1 MHPCTLHKNR
11 NGLEN
16 SWKCQVLKLLSV
28 CIPFERFGDRTR
40 LKVFCSYLNYTQK
53 KIPFRDLV

>member
-1 MHPCTLHKNR
+1 MRPCTLRKNR

-16 SWKCQVLKLLSV
+16 SLKCQVLKLLSV

-40 LKVFCSYLNYTQK
+40 LKVFCSYIHYTHEK
-53 KIPFRDLV
+53 TPYRGFV